1 LVNCRCGGRPA
12 YKITGKDEQ
21 AAVVCFACLLWMDDL
36 PGIVR
41 KNSRI
46 VPETAARIIPN
57 AERPRNYAA
66 FHIYSFMLGFR
77 LKRINVP
84 ALDGEDSFSFVQF
97 RVEFCYEIE

>member
-1 LVNCRCGGRPA
+1 
-12 YKITGKDEQ
+12 
-21 AAVVCFACLLWMDDL
+21 MDDL

-57 AERPRNYAA
+57 AERPCNYAA
-66 FHIYSFMLGFR
+66 FHIHSFMPGFR

-84 ALDGEDSFSFVQF
+84 ALDGGFFFVLF